1 MKGQMD
7 GKVLGDLISKLSP
20 SSVPRAKIEDIF
32 RLFCERAG
40 VGTHH
45 DKIVV
50 IVVKKAVVKVVKI
63 GSSNKEKRVV

>member
-1 MKGQMD
+1 MQGSHQAQFHVQKE
-7 GKVLGDLISKLSP
+7 S
-20 SSVPRAKIEDIF
+20 IF

-50 IVVKKAVVKVVKI
+50 IVVRKAVVKVVKI
-63 GSSNKEKRVV
+63 GSSNKEKRVG